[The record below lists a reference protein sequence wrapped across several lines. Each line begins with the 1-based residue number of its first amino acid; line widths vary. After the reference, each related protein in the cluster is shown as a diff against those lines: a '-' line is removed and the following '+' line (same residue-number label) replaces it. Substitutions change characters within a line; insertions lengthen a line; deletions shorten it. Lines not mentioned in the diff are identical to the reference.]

1 MGTPLSDFIQN
12 PTAQLVSKLRQAA
25 SSHLQTRNAYCYRF
39 DWMPYITRRYRD
51 SMLLRTSSKRAARW
65 VGDCRP
71 SYPGVHVGLGA
82 AGLGSGEGAGFITLS
97 LLCGGTGGG
106 DAAGAILSD
115 TCDPSF
121 EANTLREESLANLS
135 ARVAGSLLPDP

>member
-1 MGTPLSDFIQN
+1 
-12 PTAQLVSKLRQAA
+12 
-25 SSHLQTRNAYCYRF
+25 
-39 DWMPYITRRYRD
+39 
-51 SMLLRTSSKRAARW
+51 MLLRTSSKRAARW

-82 AGLGSGEGAGFITLS
+82 AAAAAAAAAAGVTLS

-135 ARVAGSLLPDP
+135 ARVAGSLLPDPCESRAFVPRGVPPETLGLPRGLLSRWLTFGGGVRRRGGE